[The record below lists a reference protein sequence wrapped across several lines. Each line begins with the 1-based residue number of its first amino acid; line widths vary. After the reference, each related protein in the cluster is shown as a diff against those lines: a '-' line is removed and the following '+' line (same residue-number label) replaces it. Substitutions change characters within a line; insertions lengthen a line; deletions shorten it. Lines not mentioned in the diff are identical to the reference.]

1 MSKHSKNIL
10 NNWKLWVA
18 VLAIVGLIACISIF
32 ALRNKLTAEETVSK
46 FMYLIENKQ
55 YEKAKKLCSGNIEKL
70 ELLSNIK
77 PANLNFK
84 YSEDKKNA
92 TTILFED
99 EETAEMTTMNIEL
112 NNSLLGWKIKN
123 YIVNTDYI
131 PQTVLQARLENNQ
144 EISQSEFFLWAIY
157 EETKAEDISKYAEDN
172 LVVLTLFA
180 QLMKEQKYDKAMKL
194 YKPINSELGNGRE
207 LSEHEIKEFDWSNYN
222 IYNSTGFFGINTYMI
237 NNHDKKI
244 NVMVNVDH
252 TICHIYETNI

>member
-1 MSKHSKNIL
+1 MEEKNKIFK
-10 NNWKLWVA
+10 NWKLWVA
-18 VLAIVGLIACISIF
+18 ILAIVGLIACISIF

-55 YEKAKKLCSGNIEKL
+55 YEEAKKISNKKLEKL
-70 ELLSNIK
+70 DLLSNIK
-77 PANLNFK
+77 PSNLNFE

-92 TTILFED
+92 TSVLLED
-99 EETAEMTTMNIEL
+99 KETAEMTTMYIEL
-112 NNSLLGWKIKN
+112 ENSLLGWKIKD
-123 YIVNTDYI
+123 YTVNTDLI
-131 PQTVLQARLENNQ
+131 PQSILQARLENNE

-172 LVVLTLFA
+172 LVILTLFA

-207 LSEHEIKEFDWSNYN
+207 LSEDEIKEFDWSNYN
-222 IYNSTGFFGINTYMI
+222 IYNRTGFFGINTYMI
-237 NNHDKKI
+237 NNYDKKI

>member
-1 MSKHSKNIL
+1 MSKHSKSIL

-32 ALRNKLTAEETVSK
+32 ALSNKLTAEETVSK

-55 YEKAKKLCSGNIEKL
+55 YEKAKKLCSENIEKL

-92 TTILFED
+92 TTVLLEN

-131 PQTVLQARLENNQ
+131 PQSVLQARLENNQ

-180 QLMKEQKYDKAMKL
+180 QLMKEQKYD
-194 YKPINSELGNGRE
+194 
-207 LSEHEIKEFDWSNYN
+207 
-222 IYNSTGFFGINTYMI
+222 
-237 NNHDKKI
+237 
-244 NVMVNVDH
+244 
-252 TICHIYETNI
+252 

>member
-1 MSKHSKNIL
+1 MSKMKTRVIP
-10 NNWKLWVA
+10 
-18 VLAIVGLIACISIF
+18 AIVAAM
-32 ALRNKLTAEETVSK
+32 ALSMLAGCGGKDKTADAADAATTVAETTTQAEET
-46 FMYLIENKQ
+46 
-55 YEKAKKLCSGNIEKL
+55 
-70 ELLSNIK
+70 
-77 PANLNFK
+77 
-84 YSEDKKNA
+84 
-92 TTILFED
+92 
-99 EETAEMTTMNIEL
+99 TA
-112 NNSLLGWKIKN
+112 
-123 YIVNTDYI
+123 
-131 PQTVLQARLENNQ
+131 
-144 EISQSEFFLWAIY
+144 

-237 NNHDKKI
+237 NNYDKKI